1 MRVKKSGFT
10 LIELMAVIVI
20 VCVMLLI
27 GSSILF
33 QCLKINKKTDNNT
46 IMENK
51 YRTIISNVEKD
62 VKSSDLV
69 EVYNNGKKIDVVDVG
84 AAEELLYFKEKEDE
98 KISYMYVLT
107 QKDNDSLK
115 ELHLLKIKDKN
126 LNKDKVSNIEED
138 KLVEDSISD
147 MNITKS
153 NDLEKLIDVK
163 VNLKRMNDTRY
174 YSSSISK
181 PNFVFKD
188 EIKDE
193 NNTGDFLDTTINYT
207 LNILSDENLD
217 NNSVFNVTP
226 RGDYLTFSSSEFI
239 WENGEQKLYD
249 VKLKNNVG
257 NDVHMN
263 NATIYAQGKIKE
275 YVDIL
280 GYKYPNE
287 FRNKKSIKGPN
298 LTFDYGKYII
308 SYVNPFAIIRNNS
321 MYNPYKLISK
331 DGKVVGISVNIGG
344 NKLVVLINGDLF
356 INSNEHLDSAYIYC
370 TGKIIIDTT
379 ASISITNSNLI
390 ANKGI
395 FINNVSS
402 LNIVGNGYRHNTFT
416 REEVENII
424 KKYMKK

>member
-69 EVYNNGKKIDVVDVG
+69 EVYNNGKKIEVVDIGV
-84 AAEELLYFKEKEDE
+84 AEELLYFKEKESE

-126 LNKDKVSNIEED
+126 LNKDKVFNIEED

-163 VNLKRMNDTRY
+163 VNLKRMDDTREY
-174 YSSSISK
+174 ISSISK
-181 PNFVFKD
+181 SNFTFKD
-188 EIKDE
+188 EIKNECNVD
-193 NNTGDFLDTTINYT
+193 DFLNTTINNT
-207 LNILSDENLD
+207 INVLSEPNQKDVND
-217 NNSVFNVTP
+217 IFRVNSTGAIDVPFA
-226 RGDYLTFSSSEFI
+226 TFYV
-239 WENGEQKLYD
+239 Q
-249 VKLKNNVG
+249 
-257 NDVHMN
+257 MN
-263 NATIYAQGKIKE
+263 NQKE
-275 YVDIL
+275 LIL
-280 GYKYPNE
+280 NDLEISGHKYGE
-287 FRNKKSIKGPN
+287 KKVENKFDSSMKPIKGPN
-298 LTFDYGKYII
+298 LNFQGRGYDTKGRETLSGICTNANLVATDGYSIKNEKGET
-308 SYVNPFAIIRNNS
+308 VGVAV
-321 MYNPYKLISK
+321 KLKSGCI
-331 DGKVVGISVNIGG
+331 VI
-344 NKLVVLINGDLF
+344 LINGDLN
-356 INSNEHLDSAYIYC
+356 IEIAPGSESWTNLYVYC
-370 TGKIIIDTT
+370 TGTMTINLLGTLDFVR
-379 ASISITNSNLI
+379 SNLI
-390 ANKGI
+390 SNNKI
-395 FINNVSS
+395 FINNGGGS
-402 LNIVGNGYRHNTFT
+402 LKITGFQPPWYNPPPKDELKIAIQKY
-416 REEVENII
+416 I
-424 KKYMKK
+424 KNK